1 MHGFAKRFLASQAVQ
16 HWLQKSDAWFPWIT
30 HLLGRRKG
38 QTMCQ
43 TCPDHG
49 PDMSDHGQT
58 HHAWVSPWSVTTACV
73 ILVMEASGVVAG
85 RHAQFDTS
93 IACGKYCCK
102 ETAAKFAHNRDPVW
116 PIRYKHKRLQVML
129 YTRISMLLLGVAGD
143 VAEPSV
149 FHPNH
154 HIPSGLPFA
163 WSSATYESIPHTT
176 PLGPSGT

>member
-73 ILVMEASGVVAG
+73 ILVMQASGIVAG
-85 RHAQFDTS
+85 RHTQFDTS
-93 IACGKYCCK
+93 IACEKYCCK
-102 ETAAKFAHNRDPVW
+102 ENGAYNF
-116 PIRYKHKRLQVML
+116 I
-129 YTRISMLLLGVAGD
+129 
-143 VAEPSV
+143 

-154 HIPSGLPFA
+154 HVIGAPEGTTIQGFTDQADHSHDSSSGRSASASPPSHVNLPDVLPITVKA
-163 WSSATYESIPHTT
+163 HAAPVTVSERDWGS
-176 PLGPSGT
+176 